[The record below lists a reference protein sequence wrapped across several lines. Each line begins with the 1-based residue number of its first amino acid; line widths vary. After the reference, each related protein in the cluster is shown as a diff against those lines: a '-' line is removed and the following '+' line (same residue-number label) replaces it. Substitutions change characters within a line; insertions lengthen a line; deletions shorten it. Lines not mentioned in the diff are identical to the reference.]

1 MSPKLY
7 FFACLLVAAC
17 LVTACGGG
25 VQGNVSVDGV
35 KKVTD
40 PMALIFDAQDRR
52 RATSDLRELA
62 VYPDVDIRVG
72 AAVAMGRIGD
82 PDSITTL
89 VEMMDDRDT
98 LVVNAAVFSTGL
110 FGKDASRNATIA
122 LRKKLSDR
130 PDTASIGTLLDA
142 LARTGSEDVV
152 GVFLPFIGD
161 DRTDVRAAAI
171 RAMGILGQRKI
182 RVTGD
187 AVSLV
192 ASHLHDE
199 SREVRFMAAFAL
211 YRIADPSLRPDEV
224 IATLRAT
231 VAEDDCSRVRAY
243 ALRALGVRG
252 GLDEK
257 TFLATVEDPDPKVAA
272 TAISSLALVKE
283 DERCAMAASALA
295 LVTDAVKKDP
305 ELLTG
310 EWVHV
315 ARAALEQVREC
326 TDLEEVVDLARAI
339 GVVVDEKI
347 AEPRPAGAALVRC
360 LSRLV
365 SSRDHLALV
374 SCDPE
379 RPHVGKHMLAMR
391 LGGQEKT
398 RARDLEILIDMVETP
413 DPRVSLAALESIAG
427 VGTPEATA
435 AVLSAAGS
443 DRALISA
450 AAMDMIAMNV
460 KNFMEGEKAV
470 PGVITAIGRAVAKFA
485 PRNDLSAPLISACSA
500 ISALGDPAGADLLKK
515 MVLDQRPA
523 VRGVALAAQK
533 ELGVDTTLVLPPL
546 EPTHPISADVKST
559 WSARKVVVRVNTDRG
574 TFRMKLLPDIAPGT
588 VSSFVALAE
597 AGFYDGTEI
606 HRVVPNFVIQAG
618 DSTGTGLGDPG
629 YNIRCEVSPIP
640 YTRGT
645 VGMALSGKD
654 TGGSQFFVTISDQ
667 PHLDG
672 NYTVFGRVVEGME
685 VIDLIEEGDEIISVI
700 VEVRE

>member
-1 MSPKLY
+1 MSPKPY
-7 FFACLLVAAC
+7 FSLWLSVAAC
-17 LVTACGGG
+17 LAAACGGG
-25 VQGNVSVDGV
+25 VKGNVSVDGV

-52 RATSDLRELA
+52 SATSDLHDLA

-72 AAVAMGRIGD
+72 AAMAMGRIGD
-82 PDSITTL
+82 PDSIPTL
-89 VEMMDDRDT
+89 VEMTDDRDT
-98 LVVNAAVFSTGL
+98 RVVAAAVFSIGL
-110 FGKDASRNATIA
+110 FGEDVPKNATIA
-122 LRKKLSDR
+122 LEKMLSDH
-130 PDTASIGTLLDA
+130 PGTASIGTLLDA
-142 LARTGSEDVV
+142 LARTGSDDVIKV
-152 GVFLPFIGD
+152 LVPFMDD
-161 DRTDVRAAAI
+161 DRADVRAAAI
-171 RAMGILGQRKI
+171 RALGILGQRKI
-182 RVTGD
+182 RVEGD
-187 AVSLV
+187 AVSAV

-211 YRIADPSLRPDEV
+211 YRIADPLLRPDEV
-224 IATLRAT
+224 IAALRAT
-231 VAEDDCSRVRAY
+231 VAQDDCAMVRAY
-243 ALRALGVRG
+243 ALRALARRG

-257 TFLATVEDPDPKVAA
+257 TLLASAEDPDPRVAA
-272 TAISSLALVKE
+272 TAISSLAFVKGE
-283 DERCAMAASALA
+283 ERCRMASVALA
-295 LVTDAVKKDP
+295 LTTDAIRKDP
-305 ELLTG
+305 QLLTG

-315 ARAALEQVREC
+315 ARAALEQTKEC
-326 TDLEEVVDLARAI
+326 SDLEEVVDLARGI

-347 AEPRPAGAALVRC
+347 PEPRPAGAALVRC

-374 SCDPE
+374 SCDPK
-379 RPHVGKHMLAMR
+379 RPHVGKRMLAMR
-391 LGGQEKT
+391 LGANKEI
-398 RARDLEILIDMVETP
+398 RARDLEILMDMVETP

-435 AVLSAAGS
+435 AVLRAVGS
-443 DRALISA
+443 DRALVSA
-450 AAMDMIAMNV
+450 GAMDMIAMHTEY
-460 KNFMEGEKAV
+460 FMEGKKADLKVIAAIEK
-470 PGVITAIGRAVAKFA
+470 AVAKFA
-485 PRNDLSAPLISACSA
+485 PRDVLSAPLISACGA
-500 ISALGDPAGADLLKK
+500 ISALGDPAGAGLLKK
-515 MVLDQRPA
+515 MALDQRPA

-533 ELGVDTTLVLPPL
+533 ELGVGMTMVLPPL
-546 EPTHPISADVKST
+546 APVHPIPADVKST
-559 WSARKVVVRVNTDRG
+559 WSTRKTAVRVNTDRG

>member
-1 MSPKLY
+1 MLRNRLFPLCLS
-7 FFACLLVAAC
+7 FTACLA
-17 LVTACGGG
+17 TACGGS
-25 VQGNVSVDGV
+25 VQGNISVEGV

-40 PMALIFDAQDRR
+40 PMTIIFDAQDRR
-52 RATSDLRELA
+52 SATSDLHELA
-62 VYPDVDIRVG
+62 VYSDVDIRVG
-72 AAVAMGRIGD
+72 AAMAMGRIGD
-82 PDSITTL
+82 PDSIPTL
-89 VEMMDDRDT
+89 VEMTGDREAR
-98 LVVNAAVFSTGL
+98 VVDAAVFSIGL
-110 FGKDASRNATIA
+110 FGEDAPKSATIA
-122 LRKKLSDR
+122 LEKKLSDH
-130 PDTASIGTLLDA
+130 PGVASIGTLLDA

-152 GVFLPFIGD
+152 EVFLPFIAD
-161 DRTDVRAAAI
+161 DRVEVRVAAI

-182 RVTGD
+182 RVTGE
-187 AVSLV
+187 AVSAV
-192 ASHLHDE
+192 ASHIHDE

-211 YRIADPSLRPDEV
+211 YRIADPPLSPDEV
-224 IATLRAT
+224 NAALRAT
-231 VAEDDCSRVRAY
+231 VAQDDCAMVRAY
-243 ALRALGVRG
+243 ALRALSRRG

-257 TFLATVEDPDPKVAA
+257 TLLAAVEDPDPKVAA

-283 DERCAMAASALA
+283 DRRCAMAAAALA
-295 LVTDAVKKDP
+295 LTADAIEKDP
-305 ELLTG
+305 QLLTG
-310 EWVHV
+310 EWAHV
-315 ARAALEQVREC
+315 ARAALERTREC
-326 TDLEEVVDLARAI
+326 ADLGEVVDLARGI

-360 LSRLV
+360 LSILV

-374 SCDPE
+374 SCDPK
-379 RPHVGKHMLAMR
+379 RPHVGKRMLAMR
-391 LGGQEKT
+391 LGAEKET
-398 RARDLEILIDMVETP
+398 RARDLEILMNMIETP
-413 DPRVSLAALESIAG
+413 DPRVSMAALESIAG

-435 AVLSAAGS
+435 AVLGAVGS
-443 DRALISA
+443 DRAIISA
-450 AAMDMIAMNV
+450 AAMDMIAMHAEH
-460 KNFMEGEKAV
+460 FMEGKKASPKVISAIEKAV
-470 PGVITAIGRAVAKFA
+470 ARFA
-485 PRNDLSAPLISACSA
+485 RRDGLSAPLISACGA
-500 ISALGDPAGADLLKK
+500 ILALRDPAGAGLLAK
-515 MVLDQRPA
+515 MALDQRPA
-523 VRGVALAAQK
+523 IRGIVLAAQK
-533 ELGVDTTLVLPPL
+533 ELGVDTTMVLPPL
-546 EPTHPISADVKST
+546 APVHPIPADVKST
-559 WSARKVVVRVNTDRG
+559 WSARKVTVRVNTDRG

-672 NYTVFGRVVEGME
+672 NYTIFGRVVEGME